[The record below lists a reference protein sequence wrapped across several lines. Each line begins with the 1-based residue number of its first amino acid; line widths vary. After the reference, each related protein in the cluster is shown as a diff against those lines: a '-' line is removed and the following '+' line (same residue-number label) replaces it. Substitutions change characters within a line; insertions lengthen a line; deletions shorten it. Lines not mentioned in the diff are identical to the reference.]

1 MRWWPKPRRSQKC
14 KLSLQSFALGRI
26 NARVIKPDIAAAGWV
41 RVITTGQPWGHF
53 FIWISNLLG
62 VLWILYPV
70 LDAQKRLD
78 LKGCGMYGV
87 KAWGLRERH
96 RERERGGRRKKEKRK
111 KKERKER
118 TNACICNCI
127 QGRCD
132 SIAWRCCVRCSVA
145 AGQPDHVVPT
155 VDARQAS

>member
-87 KAWGLRERH
+87 KAWGGE
-96 RERERGGRRKKEKRK
+96 REREGEGGRERWRRKIEKRK
-111 KKERKER
+111 KGRKNERVHLQLHSR
-118 TNACICNCI
+118 
-127 QGRCD
+127 
-132 SIAWRCCVRCSVA
+132 
-145 AGQPDHVVPT
+145 PL
-155 VDARQAS
+155 RQHRMEMLRPL